1 MCQSAAE
8 GGLRCATETR
18 PAFEALVGHAA
29 TEHPTTVLARLDADP
44 EAVIAYAATPSG
56 EQAIREKR
64 DELDAIYE
72 AQRNQMTG
80 EERSAFYGAQMD
92 VSVALS
98 RAILDGR
105 TRRQAADEVRRIIR
119 AHQDANP
126 AADTSAI
133 TADSP
138 VITTVTDLS
147 EGAVALGDQIEGRTV
162 VALND
167 CSYCG
172 GKNVPL
178 VDTNEG
184 RLPVPHRSNSRNTT
198 CQWGDTVA
206 PISVR
211 NTLR

>member
-18 PAFEALVGHAA
+18 PAFEALVGNAA

-44 EAVIAYAATPSG
+44 EAAIAYAATPSG
-56 EQAIREKR
+56 EQAIRAKR

-72 AQRNQMTG
+72 ARRSQMSG
-80 EERSAFYGAQMD
+80 EERSAFYDAQMD
-92 VSVALS
+92 VSVAFS

-119 AHQDANP
+119 ARQDANP
-126 AADTSAI
+126 AADTSKI
-133 TADSP
+133 TATAP
-138 VITTVTDLS
+138 AIATVTDLS
-147 EGAVALGDQIEGRTV
+147 QGTVALWDQIEGRTV
-162 VALND
+162 VAHND

-172 GKNVPL
+172 GKDVPL

-198 CQWGDTVA
+198 CQWGDTVS
-206 PISVR
+206 PVSIR